1 MKALL
6 DTHTWLWMAA
16 DPDRLSAPV
25 RTLVAERAT
34 TLWLSAASG
43 WELALLWKLGRVGL
57 PDHPSRFV
65 PETCAKLDVAIL
77 PIHLDVAVAAVTLPL
92 HHRDPF
98 DRILVAT
105 ALRESMTLLSCDE
118 RLDVYGVRRL
128 WV

>member
-16 DPDRLSAPV
+16 DPDRLSGQV
-25 RTLVAERAT
+25 RALVAERGT
-34 TLWLSAASG
+34 TLCLSAASG

-57 PDHPSRFV
+57 PDHSSRFV

-77 PIHLDVAVAAVTLPL
+77 PIHLDVAVAASTLPM

-105 ALRESMTLLSCDE
+105 ALRESMTLLSCVGH
-118 RLDVYGVRRL
+118 LDAYGVQRL
-128 WV
+128 WA

>member
-6 DTHTWLWMAA
+6 DTHSWLWMVA
-16 DPDRLSAPV
+16 DPDRLPSRV
-25 RTLVAERAT
+25 RDMATERDT
-34 TLWLSAASG
+34 TLLFSAASG

-77 PIHLDVAVAAVTLPL
+77 PIHLDVAVAAATLPL

-105 ALRESMTLLSCDE
+105 ALRENLTLFSCDE
-118 RLDVYGVRRL
+118 RLDAYGVRRF
-128 WV
+128 WE